1 MGEES
6 KEKKSAPPEEEKKKI
21 HIPLIPILNDSQ
33 ELEEE
38 MLEVF
43 EEDQVRH
50 KHGKT
55 EPERD

>member
-6 KEKKSAPPEEEKKKI
+6 KKKEPAQPEEKKKQI
-21 HIPLIPILNDSQ
+21 HIPLIPILDDSQ
-33 ELEEE
+33 ELDEE
-38 MLEVF
+38 MQKAF

-50 KHGKT
+50 KHGQT